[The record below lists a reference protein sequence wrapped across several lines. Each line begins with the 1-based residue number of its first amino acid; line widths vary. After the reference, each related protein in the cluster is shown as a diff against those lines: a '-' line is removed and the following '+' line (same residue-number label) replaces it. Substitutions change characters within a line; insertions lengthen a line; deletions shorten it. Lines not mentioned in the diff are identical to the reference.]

1 MNQGKLIIYTSVVLL
16 SISILTFKDIFHISP
31 INYTNDVS
39 ETIFMILLNVVA
51 IGLVNICVLTK
62 VLHIANFFFIES
74 ILCTCLYTINQS
86 TNSTNIFITLAYQL
100 NFVLCIVILLFIM
113 SLFVFKEYKLY
124 YAEARDMINEV
135 VTLTSLN
142 IKMPNDVEIIINM
155 AKHKLLQVTLYKSFA
170 IATSYILLLLVDYSQ
185 DKIIQTIMIVLL
197 MWITIYKKSFV
208 NTTNQ
213 TVPCENDESVSSLI
227 KKSSPQSKKSYKQ
240 TLAKIELKTTKLK
253 SSVEA
258 SIEEKDDLI
267 VKSKGN
273 KMKDDDIDDLLI
285 KDQDKVDISLTNTV
299 NNKLDKNKVNVS
311 SESTIDDLLDDET
324 SQDEDEL
331 IESNSLKVQSNIASK
346 DDMDGLLN
354 HNQEDIDDL
363 LNDMDQNEPLNET
376 KSLSNDHLL
385 DKELSH
391 PDKSEEFINNESSL
405 IKIQKKK
412 RKKPKRIDF
421 DL

>member
-1 MNQGKLIIYTSVVLL
+1 
-16 SISILTFKDIFHISP
+16 
-31 INYTNDVS
+31 
-39 ETIFMILLNVVA
+39 
-51 IGLVNICVLTK
+51 
-62 VLHIANFFFIES
+62 
-74 ILCTCLYTINQS
+74 LCTCLYTINQS